1 MTQFLPKRIF
11 DKLQTVYEN
20 VPESLKPSKEGS
32 PFATSLEEFL
42 EISGSQRDLAA
53 GEILFQQDDA
63 ADSLYWIESG
73 VLGILQ
79 GDLETPRLL
88 GFRYHGQVVGEIALL
103 EDIPRTATVAAILP
117 ARLKYLSKEKFQAFL
132 QIIPG
137 MGIEIMRLLSARLRE
152 IQPAEYGSGLYDP
165 LTGAL
170 SRQVFDSRLQE
181 EIKRA
186 QLYRYSFLLAFL
198 DLDNFKQI
206 NDTHGHARGDDVLVT
221 FTQRILSELRTTDL
235 FFRYGGDEFVLI
247 LPGMDHRRGQVLIEH
262 LLKESR
268 SVPVSGDPPIHI
280 SFSAGI
286 ACYPADGDTTRDLLK
301 VADDRLY
308 QAKRDGGGTYSR
320 G

>member
-11 DKLQTVYEN
+11 DKLQAVYEN

-32 PFATSLEEFL
+32 PFATALEEFL
-42 EISGSQRDLAA
+42 EISGSQRELGA

-152 IQPAEYGSGLYDP
+152 IQPAEYGNGLYDP

-170 SRQVFDSRLQE
+170 SRQVFDARLQE

-268 SVPVSGDPPIHI
+268 SVPVSGDPPIQV

-286 ACYPADGDTTRDLLK
+286 ACYPEDGDTPRDLLK

>member
-1 MTQFLPKRIF
+1 MTQFLPKRVF
-11 DKLQTVYEN
+11 EKFQAVYEN
-20 VPESLKPSKEGS
+20 VPESLKPPKESS
-32 PFATSLEEFL
+32 PFALSLEEFL
-42 EISGSQRDLAA
+42 EISGSQRDLGM

-63 ADSLYWIESG
+63 ADCLYWIESG

-79 GDLETPRLL
+79 GDLDTPRLL
-88 GFRYHGQVVGEIALL
+88 GFRYPGQVVGEIALL

-132 QIIPG
+132 QLIPG
-137 MGIEIMRLLSARLRE
+137 VGIEIMRLLSARLRE
-152 IQPAEYGSGLYDP
+152 IQPAEYGNGLYDP

-221 FTQRILSELRTTDL
+221 FTQRIQSELRTTDL
-235 FFRYGGDEFVLI
+235 FFRYGGDEFILI
-247 LPGMDHRRGQVLIEH
+247 LPGMDHRRGQALIEH
-262 LLKESR
+262 LLNESR
-268 SVPVSGDPPIHI
+268 SVPISGDPPIHV

-286 ACYPADGDTTRDLLK
+286 ACYPEDGDTSRNLLK

-308 QAKRDGGGTYSR
+308 QAKRGGRGTFSQ

>member
-1 MTQFLPKRIF
+1 MTQILPRKTYE
-11 DKLQTVYEN
+11 KLQMVFEH
-20 VPESLKPSKEGS
+20 VPESLKPSGEES
-32 PFATSLEEFL
+32 PFAASLEEFL
-42 EISGSQRDLAA
+42 EISGSTRDLQA
-53 GEILFQQDDA
+53 GEILFRQDDA

-79 GDLETPRLL
+79 GELENPRLL

-103 EDIPRTATVAAILP
+103 ENIPRTATVAAIQP

-137 MGIEIMRLLSARLRE
+137 VGIEIMRLLSARLRE
-152 IQPAEYGSGLYDP
+152 IQPAEYGDGLYDP

-170 SRQVFDSRLQE
+170 SRQVFDARLQE

-186 QLYRYSFLLAFL
+186 KLYRYNFLLAFL
-198 DLDNFKQI
+198 DLDNFKAI

-221 FTQRILSELRTTDL
+221 FTQRVVSELRTTDL

-247 LPGMDHRRGQVLIEH
+247 LPGMDQRRGQVLVGH
-262 LLKESR
+262 LLKESQ
-268 SVPVSGDPPIHI
+268 SLPVPGDPPVHV

-286 ACYPADGDTTRDLLK
+286 ACYPDDGETPRDLLK
-301 VADDRLY
+301 IADQRLY
-308 QAKRDGGGTYSR
+308 QAKHEGRGTVST